1 MLNINCYEDGLN
13 ILIASIK
20 NQMHQTI
27 RKNKFQI
34 SEIRKN
40 NGVEIR
46 SNLLSAR
53 SNMRNCIEN
62 QSTYHC
68 YSRLLEI
75 KRRYSLLPLKNNH
88 YRSPKKEKLKLKTRV
103 SDKENLMKQKFEIRA
118 WTIPDTNQTDQN

>member
-40 NGVEIR
+40 YGAEIR

-53 SNMRNCIEN
+53 SNMRNCIGN
-62 QSTYHC
+62 QSTYNC
-68 YSRLLEI
+68 CSRLLESR
-75 KRRYSLLPLKNNH
+75 RRYSLLPLKSNNF
-88 YRSPKKEKLKLKTRV
+88 RSPQKEKAKLKTRV
-103 SDKENLMKQKFEIRA
+103 SNKEKLMKQKFEIRA
-118 WTIPDTNQTDQN
+118 WTIPDTNQTDQS